1 MGAGDIPFVKE
12 QGCNKMTCSRRECQN
27 VQCYVCSA
35 NCDYS
40 HFHRT
45 TSGYQVGKC
54 PLYENTEKRHQMEV
68 ESAEQDMIREIMQEN
83 QNGEHENLQAMYRPN
98 FQV

>member
-1 MGAGDIPFVKE
+1 MGTGGTPFVKE
-12 QGCNKMTCSRRECQN
+12 GGCHKMTCSVQECRN
-27 VQCYVCSA
+27 VQCYVCPE

-40 HFHRT
+40 HFYDK

-54 PLYENTEKRHQMEV
+54 PLFENTEERHQMEV
-68 ESAEQDMIREIMQEN
+68 ESAEQDVIREIMQED
-83 QNGEHENLQAMYRPN
+83 QNGEHGNLQAMYRRN